1 MRKHRGIHQLNIGRR
16 DSARYVYR
24 TILSLAC
31 LVVCGACTVT
41 IDRVFSSP
49 TILASNDWQ
58 LVQICR
64 DQPFCP
70 PYSDDLVG
78 RTVRIRIDVEY
89 AYNPP
94 STAFEQAGIHSRTDS
109 PSRLGG
115 IELTVYPKEGPIVFD
130 PSRATLRLRSGPTLK
145 PRVVTCRGDFRPGQP
160 PYQPLTE
167 PIVIGDKACIRLL
180 MNPDYPLPSVNET
193 FVMHLGGLFLGIENV
208 DVPEVVFQPILLKE
222 RKPFVW
228 HM

>member
-1 MRKHRGIHQLNIGRR
+1 M
-16 DSARYVYR
+16 
-24 TILSLAC
+24 
-31 LVVCGACTVT
+31 
-41 IDRVFSSP
+41 
-49 TILASNDWQ
+49 
-58 LVQICR
+58 
-64 DQPFCP
+64 
-70 PYSDDLVG
+70 
-78 RTVRIRIDVEY
+78 
-89 AYNPP
+89 
-94 STAFEQAGIHSRTDS
+94 
-109 PSRLGG
+109 
-115 IELTVYPKEGPIVFD
+115 
-130 PSRATLRLRSGPTLK
+130 K

-193 FVMHLGGLFLGIENV
+193 FVMHLGGLFLGRENV